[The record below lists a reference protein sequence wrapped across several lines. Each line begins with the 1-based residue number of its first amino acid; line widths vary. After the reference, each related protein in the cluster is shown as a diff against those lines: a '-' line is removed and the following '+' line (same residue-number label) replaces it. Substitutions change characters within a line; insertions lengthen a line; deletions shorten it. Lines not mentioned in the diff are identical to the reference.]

1 MTGLPQE
8 CQVAVNAGF
17 LTRLVARSQLLFAR
31 HSRGSS
37 MSENSARLTLES
49 FPARTHDKVR
59 YADTDRQ
66 GHVNNAAFAT
76 FCETGR
82 VEFLFNPEQPLYP
95 PGTAFVIARLVLD
108 FRGEIRWPGT
118 VEIGTRVE
126 QIGRSSL
133 TLKQALFQGEHLVAT
148 AETVI
153 VLMDEKTRRSTSL
166 PPATVDALRK
176 LMIARADQSL

>member
-1 MTGLPQE
+1 
-8 CQVAVNAGF
+8 
-17 LTRLVARSQLLFAR
+17 
-31 HSRGSS
+31 
-37 MSENSARLTLES
+37 MSENTPAIRLED
-49 FPARTHDKVR
+49 FPARTYDKVR

-82 VEFLFNPEQPLYP
+82 VEFLFDPERPLYP
-95 PGTAFVIARLVLD
+95 PGAAFVIARLALD
-108 FRGEIRWPGT
+108 LRAEIRWPGT

-133 TLKQALFQGEHLVAT
+133 TLKQALFQRDRLVAT

-153 VLMDEKTRRSTSL
+153 VLMHEETRRSTPL
-166 PPATVDALRK
+166 PPATVDMLKK
-176 LMIARADQSL
+176 LMVAHGS

>member
-1 MTGLPQE
+1 MTETSPGLSL
-8 CQVAVNAGF
+8 AD
-17 LTRLVARSQLLFAR
+17 
-31 HSRGSS
+31 
-37 MSENSARLTLES
+37 

-82 VEFLFNPEQPLYP
+82 VTFLFDPERPLYP
-95 PGTAFVIARLVLD
+95 SGTAFVIARLVLD
-108 FRGEIRWPGT
+108 FRAEIRWPGT

-126 QIGRSSL
+126 RIGSSSF
-133 TLKQALFQGEHLVAT
+133 TLKQALFQETRLVAT

-153 VLMDEKTRRSTSL
+153 VLMDEETRRSTPL
-166 PPATVDALRK
+166 PPATVNALK
-176 LMIARADQSL
+176 QLMTSADGD

>member
-1 MTGLPQE
+1 
-8 CQVAVNAGF
+8 
-17 LTRLVARSQLLFAR
+17 
-31 HSRGSS
+31 
-37 MSENSARLTLES
+37 MSENPPRIRLED
-49 FPARTHDKVR
+49 FPARTYDKVR

-95 PGTAFVIARLVLD
+95 PGAAFVIARLGLD
-108 FRGEIRWPGT
+108 LRAEVRWPGT

-133 TLKQALFQGEHLVAT
+133 TLKQALFQGDRLVAT

-153 VLMDEKTRRSTSL
+153 VLMDEDTRRSTPL
-166 PPATVDALRK
+166 PPATVDTLKK
-176 LMIARADQSL
+176 LMVAHSS